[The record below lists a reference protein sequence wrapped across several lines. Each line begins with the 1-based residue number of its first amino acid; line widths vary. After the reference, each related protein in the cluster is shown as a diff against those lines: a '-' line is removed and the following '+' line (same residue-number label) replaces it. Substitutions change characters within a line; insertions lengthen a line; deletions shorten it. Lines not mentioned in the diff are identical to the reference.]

1 MRCDGGVDLPM
12 LVWQLPVPLLAIAS
26 APLGGGIGTRR
37 WVLNATVVASYDNE
51 KPAAHL
57 AQLAGGEQLNGEGVG
72 FLTAVDVRDRVV
84 GIDGSVTAVA
94 TVGLGEPQ
102 WAAAPEVRQPAR
114 PGTINIVAFLPVR
127 LADAA
132 LVNAIAT
139 VTEAKVQALV
149 EAGVPG
155 SGTATDATCVLCP
168 ADGSAQPYGGPRS
181 VWGSRLARSVHA
193 AVRAGIP
200 LRSTG

>member
-1 MRCDGGVDLPM
+1 G
-12 LVWQLPVPLLAIAS
+12 A
-26 APLGGGIGTRR
+26 
-37 WVLNATVVASYDNE
+37 
-51 KPAAHL
+51 
-57 AQLAGGEQLNGEGVG
+57 
-72 FLTAVDVRDRVV
+72 
-84 GIDGSVTAVA
+84 VTAVA
-94 TVGLGEPQ
+94 TVGLGEPE
-102 WAAAPEVRQPAR
+102 WAAAPGNQPPTIR
-114 PGTINIVAFLPVR
+114 SGTINIVAFLPVR

-155 SGTATDATCVLCP
+155 SGTATDATCILCP
-168 ADGSAQPYGGPRS
+168 VDGPAQPYGGPRS
-181 VWGSRLARSVHA
+181 VWGARLARSVHA